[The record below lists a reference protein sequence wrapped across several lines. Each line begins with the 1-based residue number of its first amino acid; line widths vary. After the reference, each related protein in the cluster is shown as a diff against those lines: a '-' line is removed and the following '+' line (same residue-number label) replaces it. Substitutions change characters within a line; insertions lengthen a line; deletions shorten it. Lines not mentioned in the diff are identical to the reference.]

1 MGARLIYNGTV
12 LAAVIGGSFF
22 FLWLLAKGLA
32 WLAIGKAGRRWD
44 RVKEL
49 YFPKMEND
57 RAEADNRD
65 YGNDRRDHLPQ

>member
-12 LAAVIGGSFF
+12 LLAALGGSFLL
-22 FLWLLAKGLA
+22 LWLLAAGIRG
-32 WLAIGKAGRRWD
+32 LAIGKAGRRWD
-44 RVKEL
+44 QWKYM

-65 YGNDRRDHLPQ
+65 HR